1 MPSASNTTGSV
12 TRTPKPSRVT
22 TVTLTMSITAVRDHV
37 PVKARK
43 RGAIEA
49 MTTIAAAVTK
59 PIVRPFS
66 SEVAAKSPGRA
77 PATTRNVG
85 V

>member
-1 MPSASNTTGSV
+1 MPSASNTTGLM
-12 TRTPKPSRVT
+12 TRTPKPSSVT
-22 TVTLTMSITAVRDHV
+22 TVTLTMSITTVRDHV
-37 PVKARK
+37 PVKARST
-43 RGAIEA
+43 GAISAITRMA
-49 MTTIAAAVTK
+49 MAVTA
-59 PIVRPFS
+59 PMIRPFS